1 MTDKQL
7 TDLQPGQKYYVQVRA
22 KSKTDPDVQSD
33 WSKAFAFTTTNDLVA
48 PKPVSNLTF
57 VSEGTSFI
65 AKWDAPTL
73 NADNST
79 LRDLKGYFVK
89 IINADNTSEFSDQ
102 IYTPEKSFTLTFDG
116 NKDLFG
122 DAKGHLTI
130 EVRAVDHIGNQST
143 IVDETAQNPVPA
155 NVTGL
160 VAEDMIEAISVNWD
174 ANAETDIH
182 HYELYV
188 STVSSGFTPGP
199 GNRRYAGPNTSFL
212 ITSGNPVPHYIKV
225 VAVDIF
231 GQPSATPAL
240 VTETPRT
247 TTSSDGTPPG
257 APTAVTAASSTD
269 GVTAQIELSWT
280 APADADLDHYV
291 VRYATDTTNWS
302 YIAVPGDVTSAV
314 IRNVI
319 PNTPYY
325 VGVQSVDF
333 SANTSG
339 FANATSYPY
348 TTAQDTMAPNKPSP
362 PTVATSVLKA
372 QITHDMTDD
381 SAVDLAAD
389 TEYIEVYAD
398 TTSGFTCQP
407 GNQVTKI
414 KTAGVGVSVSEL
426 VVYPTATDLYWKVIA
441 VDTAGNKSVASDAT
455 LGTPSLIT
463 NSFIENATITD
474 AKIANLSATKLVA
487 GTAFINDLFIRSD
500 LTIDDANGSIASDDY
515 NVTNKTGWKIDRNGI
530 VIYEGSVKAPAL
542 EIQDS
547 QNLVSA
553 AFADFEFNNDYY
565 FTSANLPN
573 TLQINTSAGTSR
585 LDKVLTGN
593 KYGTQHIKFY
603 DTTGATNN
611 WLYLAPTSTSY
622 NIPVDGGNTY
632 ILSIWVKNNLGSAK
646 TFDFAVLTDS
656 GQTFTGNQSIASGGT
671 WTRVSLVCATNISAT
686 KVLIRLGSAANTPI
700 DFGLDGIQF
709 ERKIAALDTPSPWT
723 PPGATTISGES
734 IVTGS
739 IRSSATASG
748 IPTQPAWSLNTAGNA
763 QFGDALVRGNLTVGA
778 GGDLANSTVKSSNY
792 AAGTTGWQIK
802 GDGSV
807 EFNSGTFRGD
817 LNIERVV
824 SSLTTRL
831 KASVGDQRIQTIVG
845 TTPTPTTIQTPAL
858 SGQHYGYD
866 RTSNGAGW
874 FLPATPSADRKMRY
888 FFGPSTDRSIVLQ
901 TNTKD
906 VDAIYMGVNAEN
918 IPRNA
923 QINSFQLGE
932 IIDYKVSQA
941 EKEATGF
948 MHYSSGLEKTGT
960 TAEAIPY
967 TFTHTPSGGTLV
979 PNTENQSYIS
989 QQGITKQLSQF
1000 APEYVGGPTSK
1011 LTDYYPGS
1019 GWVVESANSNTFTQL
1034 NLLGAPYD
1042 ETYIDILTFDGTET
1056 SNDLTGTTTDGM
1068 VNTTGTAGN
1077 VHVTAT
1083 VQAGMY
1089 DANYK
1094 TPSWLINWSKVSN
1107 SASSVWMTKNMVGSN
1122 PATWVFPVT
1131 SIRRGKTYIL
1141 SIFIRTDM
1149 PGSATSGTLG
1159 PPATSFTLTM
1169 GLRCRTSGTS
1179 PGYIDVPGTV
1189 TVQPGLSSQRVSV
1202 AVTPPAGTPELESAI
1217 MYLTFPGFSVLNRYV
1232 AVTHPQVEEK
1242 AWGIHSN
1249 PTIAASVLP
1258 TAWKPNQWTRQSTNK
1273 AGILVKT
1280 AAMPDFRY
1288 EAYGRNARGNQ
1299 LYTNLNSYQTTDY
1312 KAYREAPAY
1321 IDLYMLRD
1329 SRIYSP
1335 GNTPYNGDQGVARYR
1350 FSEAGIMFPTSFE
1363 PYMPAGIQATF
1374 SQRVLAPATGGVDT
1388 NVNLYDHTF
1397 STGEVILGN
1406 DIRRL
1411 NNSTSYI
1418 VDKGGFY
1425 IMWASASFDLL
1436 TPSEDIA
1443 LGDEWWWMWK
1453 VTNKDGTFDLGA
1465 NAVHRKNTPWSETT
1479 CVRYLNRD
1487 DTITLFAY
1495 NKAGHSIGPK
1505 INNLVTCIA
1514 RIN

>member
-1 MTDKQL
+1 MTNKQL

-89 IINADNTSEFSDQ
+89 IINADNTSQFSDQ

-348 TTAQDTMAPNKPSP
+348 TTALDTTAPNKPSP

-372 QITHDMTDD
+372 QITHDMNDD

-603 DTTGATNN
+603 DTTGAANN

-778 GGDLANSTVKSSNY
+778 GADLANSTVKSSNY

-817 LNIERVV
+817 LNIERTV

-858 SGQHYGYD
+858 SGQHYGYT

-888 FFGPSTDRSIVLQ
+888 FFGPSTDRSVVLQ

-923 QINSFQLGE
+923 QINSFQIGE

-941 EKEATGF
+941 EKESTGF
-948 MHYSSGLEKTGT
+948 MHYSSGLESTGT
-960 TAEAIPY
+960 ATEAIPY
-967 TFTHTPSGGTLV
+967 TFRHTPSGGNLTPV
-979 PNTENQSYIS
+979 TENQSYIS

-1000 APEYVGGPTSK
+1000 APEYLGGANSK
-1011 LTDYYPGS
+1011 LTDFYSGS
-1019 GWVVESANSNTFTQL
+1019 GWVVESANANTFIQS
-1034 NLLGAPYD
+1034 NLLVAPYD
-1042 ETYIDILTFDGTET
+1042 ETVHSTLTFDNVET
-1056 SNDLTGTTTDGM
+1056 LNDLVGTG
-1068 VNTTGTAGN
+1068 AGQVASN
-1077 VHVTAT
+1077 SSTNMKITAT
-1083 VQAGMY
+1083 TMSGMF
-1089 DANYK
+1089 DSNYK
-1094 TPSWLINWSKVSN
+1094 TPGYMVDY
-1107 SASSVWMTKNMVGSN
+1107 SVTTNANTFFFFSTNDN
-1122 PATWVFPVT
+1122 PNVVANVH
-1131 SIRRGKTYIL
+1131 SLRRGKRYVL
-1141 SIFIRTDM
+1141 SIFVKTDY
-1149 PGSATSGTLG
+1149 PTSPVASFNMTL
-1159 PPATSFTLTM
+1159 
-1169 GLRCRTSGTS
+1169 GLRCQTTGATFEDNSGL
-1179 PGYIDVPGTV
+1179 V
-1189 TVQPGLSSQRVSV
+1189 TVLPGKASQRVSV
-1202 AVTPPAGTPELESAI
+1202 AITLPAGAI
-1217 MYLTFPGFSVLNRYV
+1217 EYEKANLYVLIPGSSTLNRRIGLS
-1232 AVTHPQVEEK
+1232 HPQVEEK
-1242 AWGIHSN
+1242 IWSIHSN
-1249 PTIAASVLP
+1249 PNVAASDLP
-1258 TAWKPNQWTRQSTNK
+1258 TAWKPNKYTRQATNK
-1273 AGILVKT
+1273 AGILVKSIAT
-1280 AAMPDFRY
+1280 PDLRY
-1288 EAYGRNARGNQ
+1288 DAYGRNARGNQ
-1299 LYTNLNSYQTTDY
+1299 LYWDINSYQTTDY
-1312 KAYREAPAY
+1312 KAYREAPSY

-1329 SRIYSP
+1329 SRIYS
-1335 GNTPYNGDQGVARYR
+1335 GANVPYNGDQGSARYR
-1350 FSEAGIMFPTSFE
+1350 FSEAGLQFPTSFE
-1363 PYMPAGIQATF
+1363 PYMPAGVQAQF
-1374 SQRVLAPATGGVDT
+1374 STRVLPAGFGGGGDSSI
-1388 NVNLYDHTF
+1388 NLTEHAY
-1397 STGEVILGN
+1397 STEEIILGN

-1411 NNSTSYI
+1411 SSTTSYV
-1418 VDKGGFY
+1418 VDKAGWYLMYCTCVVDSSGPDAIWFK
-1425 IMWASASFDLL
+1425 
-1436 TPSEDIA
+1436 
-1443 LGDEWWWMWK
+1443 WK
-1453 VTNKDGTFDLGA
+1453 VTNAAGTFDLGYNGVHRPYTWETSTLCLRFLQRDDAVTLFMYSAAA
-1465 NAVHRKNTPWSETT
+1465 NAAAHN
-1479 CVRYLNRD
+1479 
-1487 DTITLFAY
+1487 
-1495 NKAGHSIGPK
+1495 
-1505 INNLVTCIA
+1505 INNIVFAMA